1 VEHDGR
7 RTEDRYPQA
16 QDAEEVRKDTEVQ
29 TPGAIQTQVTPGLI
43 LGAALFVLAAW
54 LTEKHALWLP
64 AVVLIA
70 AAAAN
75 LIAEAM

>member
-1 VEHDGR
+1 M
-7 RTEDRYPQA
+7 
-16 QDAEEVRKDTEVQ
+16 
-29 TPGAIQTQVTPGLI
+29 TPGLI